1 MRKDEDFWN
10 YIMSFD
16 FIGLCETWLEDKGW
30 EEFKGRLSD
39 TYTWEN
45 IHAVRVKRKR
55 KARGGLLVGIRKD
68 WGMTVRG
75 ARKNEKEKIR
85 EGIIHTRIL
94 NEGKIKKFSR
104 YIM

>member
-30 EEFKGRLSD
+30 EGFKGRLSD
-39 TYTWEN
+39 THTWEN

-55 KARGGLLVGIRKD
+55 RARGDLLVGIRKD
-68 WGMTVRG
+68 WGMTIRG
-75 ARKNEKEKIR
+75 TMRGRMKGRRLGKESSIQ
-85 EGIIHTRIL
+85 E
-94 NEGKIKKFSR
+94 
-104 YIM
+104 Y